1 MATKKGG
8 FSKSQAKTL
17 VKNIDSEMATF
28 SKHLKKLSDDLN
40 ELQKGDGTNAYWSG
54 ERAYAWIKQ
63 ALGHVDHDNSLL
75 EHIENIADYLDVLVN
90 GGTSL

>member
-8 FSKSQAKTL
+8 FSKSQAKAIL
-17 VKNIDSEMATF
+17 KDMESEMATF

-63 ALGHVDHDNSLL
+63 ALGHVDHDNKLL
-75 EHIENIADYLDVLVN
+75 EHIENIVDYLDGVVN
-90 GGTSL
+90 GGASL